1 MPVLTSVV
9 EERVRMAGGEDDDVG
24 AAWAH
29 GEARLTAAKLLRW
42 FSDEDDA
49 RTR

>member
-24 AAWAH
+24 AAWTH
-29 GEARLTAAKLLRW
+29 GEARLTAAKLLWW